1 MSSPLSIGEVAR
13 RLGVSVATVR
23 RMEGRQ
29 QLVPIRTEGRHRRY
43 DEAQVAA
50 LIRSP
55 GGPPSQ
61 DSRIPPGPSPF
72 GGTNEFS
79 SMLPEEHPEPPQA
92 GLAPELG
99 AIEGRTRRMLDEV
112 RESLQTLVQKTQK
125 SVEEKEESS
134 RRTKAEL
141 DQLKSYGRILIP
153 FGVPD
158 RWRARVIRRIEE
170 VFTPQRFPPGLPYHE
185 RITLV
190 RAEIEEALEGFRTEQ
205 DKEFNARLDAQ
216 RCKGLCKTGER
227 YAAGQ
232 TLDLPF
238 SESHPLM
245 HDIKEALSSD
255 VKPDWTEEDVEALVD
270 DVLEDW
276 EEDQGPC

>member
-92 GLAPELG
+92 AFAPELG

-112 RESLQTLVQKTQK
+112 RESIQTLVRKTE
-125 SVEEKEESS
+125 SSIEEQEQSS
-134 RRTKAEL
+134 RRVIAEL
-141 DQLKSYGRILIP
+141 DQLKSYGRTLIP
-153 FGVPD
+153 FGIPD
-158 RWRARVIRRIEE
+158 RWRARVIRRMEE
-170 VFTPQRFPPGLPYHE
+170 VFTPQRFPTGLPSHE
-185 RITLV
+185 RFTLV
-190 RAEIEEALEGFRTEQ
+190 RAEIEEALEGYRTEQ
-205 DKEFNARLDAQ
+205 DEERNAVREAQ
-216 RCKGLCKTGER
+216 RCQELCRLGGR

-238 SESHPLM
+238 SESQPLM
-245 HDIKEALSSD
+245 EEIKEALSSNVD
-255 VKPDWTEEDVEALVD
+255 PDWTEEEVEALVD
-270 DVLEDW
+270 EVLEDW
-276 EEDQGPC
+276 EED